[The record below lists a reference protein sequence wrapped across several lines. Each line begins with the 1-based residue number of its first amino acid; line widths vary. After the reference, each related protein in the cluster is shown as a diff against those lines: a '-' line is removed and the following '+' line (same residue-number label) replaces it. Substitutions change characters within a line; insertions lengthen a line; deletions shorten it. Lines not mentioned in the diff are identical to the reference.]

1 MSMCKYDDMM
11 IWWYDDD
18 DDDGCDEYVND
29 KYDAYDVE

>member
-1 MSMCKYDDMM
+1 MCKYDDMM

-18 DDDGCDEYVND
+18 DDDGYDEYVND